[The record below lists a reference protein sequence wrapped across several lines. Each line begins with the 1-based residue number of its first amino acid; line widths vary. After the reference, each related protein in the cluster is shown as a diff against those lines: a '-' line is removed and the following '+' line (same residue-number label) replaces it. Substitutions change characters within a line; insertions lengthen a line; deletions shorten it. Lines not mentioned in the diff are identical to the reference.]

1 MSTIAKGEITLTTV
15 NDAYTVLV
23 TPASCIIKADFD
35 GSNPNLENA
44 KGSIFVKRGE
54 KDIPFKVTSVDK
66 SPATTHVLCQEITPN
81 KTSFSILQVNDSI
94 QNGYV
99 DFNIQT
105 LDGLDFTAKVRFSF
119 SVIRE
124 SSMLDWIQD
133 WESSKTKIGGTYIM
147 TPKLFVGKKE
157 DIIAEV
163 NGVPT
168 WKSGALTGVYIG
180 PDILATGES
189 GAGIYGYLKDKKI
202 FHINADGGFIG
213 GWTFNNAGLQS
224 VSGAIQ
230 ILSEGSIIA
239 QSPNTTTPYW
249 GCYADGHALF
259 ANGNVKFEADGS
271 AEFAGKITSA
281 SGTIGGWSITQN
293 QLYSERL
300 IIDSK
305 EGYIGINAS
314 KMQSFDIDTGN
325 LLFPEEPTGGL
336 KMWYK
341 SAVNYGMVG
350 WSASHKVFQLGSNNY
365 IAGWRFNH
373 QAIWTGDN
381 APSLVQGDYASN
393 TGALT
398 IAPNGIRS
406 TKWYIDANGT
416 ASFVGGL
423 VKFDVTEA
431 SMFGWKMRDKQFS
444 AKHAV
449 LASDEASCGLFLSP
463 STINDISTDNLASF
477 IDGDGGIYLYAND
490 TTTILK
496 SVDSTGNVGF
506 TLNNTGDNI
515 IAGWKFN
522 HQAIFTHE
530 MASSGYATEG
540 IVLSPLGLRGQCWR
554 IEQDG
559 SGAFASGHLVWDT
572 SGNITLLDS
581 SLKIVDEQ
589 NNVSALFDS
598 NGHITASLINVE
610 SVECRDQ
617 SDNHLLAGM
626 NREGD
631 GAFCIYYPSGHIMMR
646 YGYEK
651 RSDGIESVAQH
662 FLEDGTMD
670 WVISP
675 TGTNMSAIWHT
686 IDYWST
692 KNYSA
697 QNDFLKGTATLIY
710 SLNAVGTGTLFYYS
724 EPNTTKL
731 FNGTVWALKCY
742 PQTEEDGRKAAY
754 RSKWVISD
762 GREVSR
768 EEVFMGYPSSDFNW
782 ETGE

>member
-35 GSNPNLENA
+35 GSNPNLDNA

-66 SPATTHVLCQEITPN
+66 SPATTHVLCQGITPN
-81 KTSFSILQVNDSI
+81 EISFSILQINDSI

-105 LDGLDFTAKVRFSF
+105 LDGLDFTTKVRFSF
-119 SVIRE
+119 SVIKE

-133 WESSKTKIGGTYIM
+133 WEGSKTKIGGTYIM

-163 NGVPT
+163 NGIPT

-189 GAGIYGYLKDKKI
+189 SAGIYGYLKDKKI
-202 FHINADGGFIG
+202 FHINAEGGFIG
-213 GWTFNNAGLQS
+213 GWTFNNTGLQS
-224 VSGAIQ
+224 VGGAIK

-239 QSPNTTTPYW
+239 QNPNTTTPYW

-314 KMQSFDIDTGN
+314 KTQSFDVDTGD

-336 KMWYK
+336 KIWYK
-341 SAVNYGMVG
+341 STVNFGMAG
-350 WSASHKVFQLGSNNY
+350 WSSGNKVFQLGNNNS

-373 QAIWTGDN
+373 QAIWAGDTK
-381 APSLVQGDYASN
+381 P
-393 TGALT
+393 ALT
-398 IAPNGIRS
+398 AKGYTDSPDSLTVAPNGIRS
-406 TKWYIDANGT
+406 YKWYIDADGT
-416 ASFVGGL
+416 ASFVGGQ
-423 VKFDVTEA
+423 VKFDISSAT
-431 SMFGWKMRDKQFS
+431 MFGWKMQEESFF
-444 AKHAV
+444 ANHAV
-449 LASDEASCGLFLSP
+449 LSSHDNLCGLFLS
-463 STINDISTDNLASF
+463 SSNLSDVAIDTLVDF
-477 IDGDGGIYLYAND
+477 VDGDGGIYLYSDNNKAV
-490 TTTILK
+490 LK
-496 SVDSTGNVGF
+496 SIDSSGNAEFCLSSMDENV
-506 TLNNTGDNI
+506 

-522 HQAIFTHE
+522 SQAIFSHE
-530 MASSGYATEG
+530 FVDSGFTSDG
-540 IVLSPLGLRGQCWR
+540 IVLGLSGLRGKCWR
-554 IEQDG
+554 IEPDG
-559 SGAFASGHLVWDT
+559 SGALASGSLSWGAD
-572 SGNITLLDS
+572 GEITLLNS
-581 SLKIVDEQ
+581 ALKILDAQ
-589 NNVSALFDS
+589 NNIAAFFDS
-598 NGHITASLINVE
+598 NGHIAASLINVE
-610 SVECRDQ
+610 KIECRDKN
-617 SDNHLLAGM
+617 DNHLLAGV

-631 GAFCIYYPSGHIMMR
+631 GAFCIYYPSGQIMMR

-651 RSDGIESVAQH
+651 RDDGIESVAQH
-662 FLEDGTMD
+662 YLEDGTMD
-670 WVISP
+670 WAISP
-675 TGTNMSAIWHT
+675 TGTNISAVWNT
-686 IDYWST
+686 INYWST
-692 KNYSA
+692 KDYSA
-697 QNDFLKGTATLIY
+697 QNDFYKGTPTPIF
-710 SLNAVGTGTLFYYS
+710 SLNAIGTDTVFYYS
-724 EPNTTKL
+724 EPNTAKL
-731 FNGTVWALKCY
+731 YNGAVWALLCY
-742 PQTEEDGRKAAY
+742 PQAGEDGRKAAY
-754 RSKWVISD
+754 RTKWVISD
-762 GREVSR
+762 GREVRR
-768 EEVFMGYPSSDFNW
+768 EEVFMGYPPSGFNW
-782 ETGE
+782 ELGQ